1 MHTNQISPARKIISA
16 LTATLGLVLL
26 TGCETVKLTDLTPKT
41 MVENPSNIYTFSLR
55 VAPRSNTVTSLEPRI
70 VIDGQNHGMKKSP
83 LGEGLY
89 DFEYQVPAGR
99 DQLRYYFLVNYSVEG
114 NGTLTPQET
123 YTQVSHVRIENRYV
137 VRLQVN
143 RGPVGSVISIVG
155 RGFTPQDTIHFDGT
169 PVRTALVSA
178 NELTFFVPPL
188 DAGRTYKVS
197 IRGAAGDSD
206 VGPFRIDASTITIS
220 PMSLTLRTGERQPL
234 NFSLT
239 NPAPAGGTLLD
250 VTTDVPESVIMPE
263 VIVKPGQTS
272 VSVTVEG
279 GRPGSGS
286 LFLKGFGSGEMKIP
300 ITVNP
305 R

>member
-16 LTATLGLVLL
+16 LTVALGLSLL
-26 TGCETVKLTDLTPKT
+26 TGCETVKLTDLTPQT

-123 YTQVSHVRIENRYV
+123 YTQVNQVRIENRYV

-143 RGPVGSVISIVG
+143 RGPVGAVISIVG
-155 RGFTPQDTIHFDGT
+155 RGFTPQDTVHFDGT

-234 NFSLT
+234 TFSLT

>member
-16 LTATLGLVLL
+16 LTAALGLALL

-55 VAPRSNTVTSLEPRI
+55 VAARSNTVTALEPRI
-70 VIDGQNHGMKKSP
+70 VVDGQNHGMKKSP

-99 DQLRYYFLVNYSVEG
+99 DRLAYYFLVNYSVEG
-114 NGTLTPQET
+114 NGTLTPQES
-123 YTQVSHVRIENRYV
+123 YTQVSQVVIENRYV
-137 VRLQVN
+137 TRLQVN
-143 RGPVGSVISIVG
+143 RGPVGALVSVSG
-155 RGFTPQDTIHFDGT
+155 RGFTPQDTIQFDGT
-169 PVRTALVSA
+169 SVRTVLVSP
-178 NELTFFVPPL
+178 NELNFFVPPL
-188 DAGRTYKVS
+188 DAGRTYKVL
-197 IRGAAGDSD
+197 IRGTAANTD
-206 VGPFRIDASTITIS
+206 VGVFRIDASSITIS

-234 NFSLT
+234 TFTLA

-250 VTTDVPESVIMPE
+250 VTTNVPESVIMPE

-272 VSVTVEG
+272 VSVNVEG
-279 GRPGSGS
+279 GRPGSGN
-286 LFLKGFGSGEMKIP
+286 LFLRGFGSGEMTIP
-300 ITVNP
+300 ITVNA

>member
-123 YTQVSHVRIENRYV
+123 YTQVSEVRIENRYV

-143 RGPVGSVISIVG
+143 RGPVGAVISIVG
-155 RGFTPQDTIHFDGT
+155 RGFTPQDTVHFDGT

>member
-123 YTQVSHVRIENRYV
+123 YTQVSEVRIENRYV

-143 RGPVGSVISIVG
+143 RGPVGAVISIVG
-155 RGFTPQDTIHFDGT
+155 RGFTPQDTVHFDGT

-178 NELTFFVPPL
+178 NELTFFVPAL

-286 LFLKGFGSGEMKIP
+286 LFLKGFGSGEMKIT

>member
-123 YTQVSHVRIENRYV
+123 YTQVSEVRIENRYV

-143 RGPVGSVISIVG
+143 RGPVGAVISIVG
-155 RGFTPQDTIHFDGT
+155 RGFTPQDTVHFDGT

-279 GRPGSGS
+279 GRPGSGN
-286 LFLKGFGSGEMKIP
+286 LFLKGFGSGEITIP

>member
-123 YTQVSHVRIENRYV
+123 YTQVSEVRIENRYV

-143 RGPVGSVISIVG
+143 RGPVGAVISIVG
-155 RGFTPQDTIHFDGT
+155 RGFTPQDTVHFDGT

-178 NELTFFVPPL
+178 NELTFFVPAL

-250 VTTDVPESVIMPE
+250 VTTNVPESVIMPE

-279 GRPGSGS
+279 GRPGSGN
-286 LFLKGFGSGEMKIP
+286 LFLKGFGSGEITIP